1 MTSAVVA
8 LGETSLISGPR
19 ILGIVLLVGMG
30 GLLGCT
36 PMWRAT
42 GGPPP
47 TGEVHGLVSVPGGDA
62 SLVELSPIVVY
73 LDPVEADEHDRPP
86 GELLTI
92 AQRGGANLPSF
103 FAVAA
108 GQTVAFHNG
117 DQIYHR
123 IFSYSEPNAFN
134 LGSEPQGVVNS
145 VTLLHPGVVHVY
157 CSLHPSEAWAIFV
170 SPSRY
175 FATVGPS
182 GRFEIRGVP
191 PGRYQILTWSERVPS
206 VARDVT
212 VRAGESISV
221 DVAVADSGESM

>member
-1 MTSAVVA
+1 MP
-8 LGETSLISGPR
+8 GENPLRSGCR
-19 ILGIVLLVGMG
+19 ILGIVLLVGLG
-30 GLLGCT
+30 GLLACT
-36 PMWRAT
+36 PMWRAIA
-42 GGPPP
+42 GPLP
-47 TGEVHGLVSVPGGDA
+47 TGEVHGRISVPGGDA
-62 SLVELSPIVVY
+62 SLVELSPIVMY

-86 GELLTI
+86 GDAVTI
-92 AQRGGANLPSF
+92 SPRDGASWPRF

-123 IFSYSEPNAFN
+123 IFSYSEPNTFD
-134 LGSEPQGVVNS
+134 LGAEPQGEAIS
-145 VTLLHPGVVHVY
+145 VRLLHPGVVHVY